1 MNFIIYKVQG
11 GTMKNTIYD
20 LTNAQQSI
28 WLTEQYLK
36 NTSIGNITG
45 IVTINE
51 EVDINKLK
59 SSIFEFVKRNEAMRT
74 KIIIESGVPKQ
85 YFESIEDFKFSVN
98 ITKLSSKK
106 DVSILAKKTART
118 PFNLIDSNLFNFEIF
133 VLPNKHARSCD
144 FYSSHY

>member
-1 MNFIIYKVQG
+1 
-11 GTMKNTIYD
+11 MKNTIYD

-85 YFESIEDFKFSVN
+85 YFESIEEFKFSVN

-133 VLPNKHARSCD
+133 ILPNKHARSCD
-144 FYSSHY
+144 FYSPHY